1 MEANNLFRAMGFQS
15 VPSAGAHIRAELTK
29 RQDSVAYE
37 IEFLQKLSHD
47 MYSLLRTPLQT

>member
-1 MEANNLFRAMGFQS
+1 MGFQS

-37 IEFLQKLSHD
+37 IEFLQKLFHD